1 MKKSNKF
8 LLLETILLIIIMSLG
23 KSFIISVVS
32 ILLHEIG
39 HVIVGYFYGCKL
51 YKFNISITGANVEL
65 DDVGDLKDF
74 QRLNLYLIGPI
85 INLCIFLICYCFSE
99 IIESDL
105 LLLIGRINLG
115 LFIFNMIPAY
125 PLDGSRILEIMLS
138 KSFTYRIAKKI
149 MCIISYTLSGI
160 LILVF
165 AYGITIHKINV
176 SLILI
181 SGLIIYSAYVE
192 KKSTIYIMMSNIFK
206 KIRLIEN
213 YEYIENRSIS
223 VSYNNTLLN
232 MLRIIDKNKYN
243 IFYILDDELKVIEI
257 LYENEII
264 EGLKLYGNISL
275 KEYLDIK
282 CIDNIEKK
290 D

>member
-1 MKKSNKF
+1 
-8 LLLETILLIIIMSLG
+8 
-23 KSFIISVVS
+23 
-32 ILLHEIG
+32 
-39 HVIVGYFYGCKL
+39 
-51 YKFNISITGANVEL
+51 
-65 DDVGDLKDF
+65 
-74 QRLNLYLIGPI
+74 
-85 INLCIFLICYCFSE
+85 
-99 IIESDL
+99 
-105 LLLIGRINLG
+105 
-115 LFIFNMIPAY
+115 
-125 PLDGSRILEIMLS
+125 
-138 KSFTYRIAKKI
+138 
-149 MCIISYTLSGI
+149 
-160 LILVF
+160 
-165 AYGITIHKINV
+165 
-176 SLILI
+176 
-181 SGLIIYSAYVE
+181 
-192 KKSTIYIMMSNIFK
+192 MMSNIFK